1 MYDGSEQM
9 LVEVIEY
16 YDEGGSKNPWL
27 DPNMRPLGLTAQ
39 AKADLV
45 ALLETFTSSDL
56 ARFDE
61 LGKLMPK

>member
-1 MYDGSEQM
+1 
-9 LVEVIEY
+9 
-16 YDEGGSKNPWL
+16 
-27 DPNMRPLGLTAQ
+27 MRPLGLTAQ
-39 AKADLV
+39 EKADLV